1 MTWISILRHIKPKL
15 FLLFVNN
22 LILTYQ
28 KKYAYYRAIELN
40 LRIYK
45 RKIPNGKTPLGTE

>member
-1 MTWISILRHIKPKL
+1 MTWISIFGHIKPKF

-45 RKIPNGKTPLGTE
+45 RKIPNRKTPLGTE